1 MCYLRYENGRN
12 EQCKINCYDL
22 LFPGVLHIM
31 SKNGAVTC
39 WLLRVEQMY
48 IKEYVTLIYI
58 VSGQLV
64 CTTKFGIV
72 CILLTVHT

>member
-1 MCYLRYENGRN
+1 MGYLRYENGRN
-12 EQCKINCYDL
+12 EQCKFDCYDL

-48 IKEYVTLIYI
+48 IKEYVTLI
-58 VSGQLV
+58 
-64 CTTKFGIV
+64 
-72 CILLTVHT
+72 

>member
-1 MCYLRYENGRN
+1 MGYLRYVNGRN
-12 EQCKINCYDL
+12 EQCKLDCYDL
-22 LFPGVLHIM
+22 LFPCVLHNM

-64 CTTKFGIV
+64 CTTKVGTV
-72 CILLTVHT
+72 CSLSVHT

>member
-1 MCYLRYENGRN
+1 MGYLRYEDGRN
-12 EQCKINCYDL
+12 EQYKCDSYKL
-22 LFPGVLHIM
+22 LIPGVLYIM

-48 IKEYVTLIYI
+48 IKEYVTLIYV

-64 CTTKFGIV
+64 CTT
-72 CILLTVHT
+72 

>member
-1 MCYLRYENGRN
+1 MGYLRYVNGRN
-12 EQCKINCYDL
+12 EQCKLDCYDL
-22 LFPGVLHIM
+22 LFPCVLHNM